1 MAQTPLIT
9 VLGSLNIDLVSY
21 VPHHPLP
28 GETLT
33 ANSFAVSPGGKGANQ
48 AIACA
53 KLSRPQ
59 SDKTAATANVRMVG
73 AVGADSYGSLLRSNL
88 EGHGVD
94 VSGVAV
100 RADPAKTGLAIIVVD
115 EPTGQNRIIL
125 SPESNHDLDKAVAIE
140 AGLKDKPD
148 LLIMQLEV
156 PIPVVLEAM
165 QAART
170 ASVPVLLNPAPA
182 VELPASAFEGLE
194 HLIVNETEASVLG
207 RVAESVLDTEEGL
220 RSVADGFVKAGVR
233 NVVITLGG
241 RGVYFL
247 QGWTGKAAL
256 VPALK
261 ATVVDTT
268 AAGDTFVGM
277 YALAAVAASKAGVD
291 FDAEAAVRT
300 ANKAAAKTVERK
312 GAQDSI
318 PWRDEATKLSVT
330 RFPVQ
335 LRKLLVRF
343 DGSDPVSHVN
353 AAALA
358 KVLLSKLRPGLS
370 VHRELVARPVWAD
383 GDLRSIRVDPGDATA
398 VTQGAVALADHAF
411 ELLDRLHLELDPD
424 VAAVA
429 AAMVD
434 FAFAL
439 YLRLGLWQVRVVRWD
454 VVRLVFLAW
463 VTVFS
468 EC

>member
-59 SDKTAATANVRMVG
+59 SDKTAATAKVRMVG
-73 AVGADSYGSLLRSNL
+73 AVGADSYGSLLRNNL

-156 PIPVVLEAM
+156 PIPVVLEAL

-170 ASVPVLLNPAPA
+170 AGVPVLLNPAPA
-182 VELPASAFEGLE
+182 VELPASAFEGLK
-194 HLIVNETEASVLG
+194 HLVVNETEAAVLG

-247 QGWTGKAAL
+247 QGRTGKAAL

-277 YALAAVAASKAGVD
+277 YALAAVAASKAGVE
-291 FDAEAAVRT
+291 FDAETAVRT
-300 ANKAAAKTVERK
+300 ANKAAAKTVVPVHPLNVNLIAIDINAIKNPQVERLPLPLISQECLYL
-312 GAQDSI
+312 G
-318 PWRDEATKLSVT
+318 RE
-330 RFPVQ
+330 
-335 LRKLLVRF
+335 LRKLLVRL
-343 DGSDPVSHVN
+343 DGLDPVSHID

-358 KVLLSKLRPGLS
+358 KVLLSKLRSGLA
-370 VHRELVARPVWAD
+370 VHGKLVARPFRTD

-398 VTQGAVALADHAF
+398 VAQGAVALADHAF
-411 ELLDRLHLELDPD
+411 VLLDRLHPELDSD

-429 AAMVD
+429 AAMVG

-439 YLRLGLWQVRVVRWD
+439 YLRLGLW
-454 VVRLVFLAW
+454 
-463 VTVFS
+463 
-468 EC
+468 